1 MAELGRFRTILADPP
16 WPLKE
21 ARSRPW
27 VMGAGGRRSRA
38 TVMPYEVMSM
48 EAMKALPVADLAHE
62 DCRLFMWVV
71 PEFHRNGGGV
81 ELAKAW
87 GFTVTNEIIW
97 EKPNYGMGYFP
108 RPGHEPLFVCRRGK
122 PTWNDVP
129 EARST
134 HSVQKWNV
142 PRMRGNGG
150 KCHSQKPD
158 AAIDL
163 IERVS
168 PGPYVELFAR
178 RARFNWAYWGDQSL
192 GTAELVTSATPTET
206 GESNE

>member
-1 MAELGRFRTILADPP
+1 MKRYCTICADPP
-16 WPLKE
+16 WPLKG
-21 ARSRPW
+21 AHLRPW
-27 VMGAGGRRSRA
+27 VMGAGGRRARA

-48 EAMKALPVADLAHE
+48 EDMAALPIADLVAD

-71 PEFHRNGGGV
+71 PEFHRNGGG
-81 ELAKAW
+81 LALAEAW
-87 GFTVTNEIIW
+87 GFTVVNEIIW
-97 EKPNYGMGYFP
+97 QKPNYGLGKFP
-108 RPGHEPLFVCRRGK
+108 RPGHEPLFICKRGNPK
-122 PTWNDVP
+122 WNDVP
-129 EARST
+129 EVSAT

-158 AAIDL
+158 AALDL

-178 RARFNWAYWGDQSL
+178 RARFNWDVWGDESL
-192 GTAELVTSATPTET
+192 DTAQVPAGMEAVK
-206 GESNE
+206 